1 MFSWRQPGVTMST
14 KSPPR
19 KKWSQK
25 VTEHSDALDL
35 EHGVFAKRDPKK
47 IAESLKESAEHS
59 ARRKSSP
66 FRSAMSMLT
75 FYLNRAG
82 PKVST
87 PQRSRLEAAKDEL
100 RALFDRPPTSREEGV
115 RSQKTQRKER
125 AAAAKA
131 RKR

>member
-1 MFSWRQPGVTMST
+1 MSG
-14 KSPPR
+14 SRPAGR
-19 KKWSQK
+19 KKWSRN

-59 ARRKSSP
+59 ERRKSGP

-100 RALFDRPPTSREEGV
+100 RALFDRPAARREVGA
-115 RSQKTQRKER
+115 RPQTKEK